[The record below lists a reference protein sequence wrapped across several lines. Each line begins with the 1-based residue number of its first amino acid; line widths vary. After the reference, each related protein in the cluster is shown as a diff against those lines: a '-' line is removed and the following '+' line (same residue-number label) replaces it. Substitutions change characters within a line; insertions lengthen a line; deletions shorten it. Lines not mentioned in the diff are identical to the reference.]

1 MLRPDQIERLSPDQL
16 VVAERWEK
24 ERAERAVILSEMEK
38 VKDDWDQ
45 YSALLIKFTHTDA
58 LRCEH
63 DRCAMSG
70 CHECNEI
77 QILLNPL
84 FYDEEGELLP
94 EEELKEAIASHPE
107 IYHGDFSLV
116 P

>member
-1 MLRPDQIERLSPDQL
+1 MLRPDQIARLSPEQTI
-16 VVAERWEK
+16 VAERWER
-24 ERAERAVILSEMEK
+24 EREQRAVLLDKMSA
-38 VKDDWDQ
+38 VKDNWDAYQ
-45 YSALLIKFTHTDA
+45 HLLCEYVAVDA
-58 LRCEH
+58 PRCEH

-77 QILLNPL
+77 EIILNPL
-84 FYDEEGELLP
+84 FYDEDGELLP

-107 IYHGDFSLV
+107 IYHGDFSLI